1 MADVQSFL
9 GRPTMSNRS
18 FADRELILETDGYDF
33 EQFVLEA
40 LSASFMQ
47 QGLLRRLGRGRD
59 GAIDIVS
66 ESSGETTIIE
76 CKFVGDLKYESKCA
90 RWREVADRL
99 SRNLADL
106 ATQPDRS
113 PNSPY
118 RYWLDTEYR
127 KT

>member
-76 CKFVGDLKYESKCA
+76 CKFVGDLKYESTCA
-90 RWREVADRL
+90 RWREVA
-99 SRNLADL
+99 
-106 ATQPDRS
+106 RS
-113 PNSPY
+113 EEHTSE
-118 RYWLDTEYR
+118 LQSLM
-127 KT
+127 